1 MILEAAAIYC
11 LTQLVYFEARS
22 EDAQAQRNV
31 VYTALNRLH
40 NSRWPNT
47 ACEVVRQKYQYTFYW
62 DGKPERVHEPE
73 AWKIAQQNVKDALKF
88 YHTENSGFTH
98 YHHYKIKAPFWVAS
112 MTGATRIGAHIFYY
126 ERRDVQ

>member
-1 MILEAAAIYC
+1 MILEAAALYC

-40 NSRWPNT
+40 HSRWPNT
-47 ACEVVRQKYQYTFYW
+47 ACEVVRQKHQYTFYW

-73 AWKIAQQNVKDALKF
+73 AWKAAQQSVKDALQF
-88 YHTENSGFTH
+88 YHVENSGFTH
-98 YHHYKIKAPFWVAS
+98 YHHHSIPAPYWVAS
-112 MTGATRIGAHIFYY
+112 MTGATRIGAHVFYY
-126 ERRDVQ
+126 EKERR